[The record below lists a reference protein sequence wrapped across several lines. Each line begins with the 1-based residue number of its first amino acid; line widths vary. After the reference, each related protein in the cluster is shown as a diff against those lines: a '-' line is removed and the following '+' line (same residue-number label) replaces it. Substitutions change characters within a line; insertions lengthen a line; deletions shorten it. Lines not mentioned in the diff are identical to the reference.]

1 MISMLKYEE
10 IIAHF
15 HQVAGPIRI
24 ELVFI
29 ILSCY
34 ISQKYREVVK
44 KGSAQDIGYQISN
57 MRDYRF
63 ADGGKREDIPE
74 AANSKASPKSV
85 LWDAV

>member
-1 MISMLKYEE
+1 
-10 IIAHF
+10 
-15 HQVAGPIRI
+15 
-24 ELVFI
+24 
-29 ILSCY
+29 
-34 ISQKYREVVK
+34 
-44 KGSAQDIGYQISN
+44 